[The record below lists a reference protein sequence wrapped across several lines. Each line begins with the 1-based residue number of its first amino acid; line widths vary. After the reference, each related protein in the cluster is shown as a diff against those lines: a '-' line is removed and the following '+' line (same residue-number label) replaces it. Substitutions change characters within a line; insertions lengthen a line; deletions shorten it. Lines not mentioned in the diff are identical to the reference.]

1 VALKLKEMGYKNV
14 SCLKGGYRE
23 WVKAQ
28 WPVEQVGGATK
39 KECITCHNDVTPGI
53 VADWKVSK
61 HAQHEVTCAVCH
73 GDHHASPED
82 ADKVLPI
89 NPDRCG
95 MCHQIQADQF
105 KHGKHS
111 LAWSTLKAMPTAHW
125 QTLTKMEGAR
135 GCESCHR
142 LGYKTQAEI
151 VSLKQSGAGFGY
163 VSCDVCHTRHT
174 FSKKEAQQPQACQTC
189 HMGFDHPQ
197 YEMWSASKHG
207 VRYLLKQNGILPESA
222 TAPTCQTCHMQ
233 EGSHAVRTAWGF
245 LAVRLPM
252 SADSKWAD
260 ARKMILQALG
270 VLDPKGTPTARLDLV
285 GKADIV
291 RLSQEDWLGE
301 RIRMIKTCN
310 TCHSANFVLT
320 ELDKGDQMIRRT
332 DLVLAEGIGIVADLY
347 KEGILKKPASYAH
360 PFPDFLSFHDAPTT
374 IDLKLWRM
382 FMEYRMRAFQGV
394 FHASPVYAQWYGWG
408 EMQQSLTELKEMA
421 AELRKKAP
429 LAKKALPRKPQRN

>member
-1 VALKLKEMGYKNV
+1 VALQLKEMGFNNV

-28 WPVEQVGGATK
+28 WPVEQVGGAAK
-39 KECITCHNDVTPGI
+39 KECITCHSDVTPGI

-125 QTLTKMEGAR
+125 QTLTRTEGTR

-151 VSLKQSGAGFGY
+151 VALKKSGAGFGY

-252 SADSKWAD
+252 PADSEWAD

-270 VLDPKGTPTARLDLV
+270 VLDPKGKPTARLDLV
-285 GKADIV
+285 GNADIV
-291 RLSQEDWLGE
+291 RLTQEDWLSE
-301 RIRMIKTCN
+301 RIKMIKTCN

-332 DLVLAEGIGIVADLY
+332 DLLLADGIRVVAGLY
-347 KEGILKKPASYAH
+347 KDGVLKKPASYAH
-360 PFPDFLSFHDAPTT
+360 LFPDFLSFHDAPTT

-421 AELRKKAP
+421 TALRRKEGP
-429 LAKKALPRKPQRN
+429 AKKASLRKPK

>member
-1 VALKLKEMGYKNV
+1 VALTLKEMGFKNLY
-14 SCLKGGYRE
+14 CLRGGYRE

-28 WPVEQVGGATK
+28 WPVEAVGGNVK
-39 KECITCHNDVTPGI
+39 QECITCHNDVTPGI

-73 GDHHASPED
+73 GDRHASSED
-82 ADKVLPI
+82 ASKVLPI

-95 MCHQIQADQF
+95 MCHQIKADQF
-105 KHGKHS
+105 KKGKHS
-111 LAWSTLKAMPTAHW
+111 LAWGTLKAMPTAHW
-125 QTLTKMEGAR
+125 QTLAKMEGVR

-142 LGYKTQAEI
+142 LGYKTEAEI
-151 VSLKQSGAGFGY
+151 VALKQSGAGFGY

-233 EGSHAVRTAWGF
+233 EGNHAVRTAWGF
-245 LAVRLPM
+245 LAVRLPLPL
-252 SADSKWAD
+252 DPKWAE

-270 VLDPKGTPTARLDLV
+270 VLDPNGKPTARLDLV

-291 RLSQEDWLGE
+291 RLTQEDWLNE
-301 RIRMIKTCN
+301 RIKMVTTCN
-310 TCHSANFVLT
+310 ACHSANFVLT
-320 ELDKGDQMIRRT
+320 ELDKGDQMIKRT
-332 DLVLAEGIGIVADLY
+332 DIVLAEGIRVVAGLY
-347 KEGILKKPASYAH
+347 KDGILKKPASYAH

-421 AELRKKAP
+421 AELRRRAHP
-429 LAKKALPRKPQRN
+429 EKKALPRKPK